1 MSYQDMVLK
10 GAEVH
15 EYVSIKHCH
24 NFLYIMH
31 LWKMAYDVIIVSIEM
46 LKCYIDFYLNCTT
59 TWDAKVSTRLRLN
72 IKPKWDVWY
81 GSYWVLR
88 KGLRSSNSISFY
100 KNISIFKWIGI
111 LGSRD

>member
-46 LKCYIDFYLNCTT
+46 LNT
-59 TWDAKVSTRLRLN
+59 S
-72 IKPKWDVWY
+72 
-81 GSYWVLR
+81 
-88 KGLRSSNSISFY
+88 
-100 KNISIFKWIGI
+100 
-111 LGSRD
+111 